1 MKSAGMH
8 YLIIGPVVECTTGG
22 PAKTL
27 YPSTLPNTVLES
39 ALNGQDM
46 VDRCLRNAESAGI
59 KVFIGI
65 SFNDLWW
72 NAHGSDTTW
81 LYNQMAF
88 DNTVCDEL
96 WTLYKS
102 KYPEAFY
109 GWYWAYE
116 VDNVSFVSAAQ
127 QAELNH
133 AMNLQLDHLTSA
145 NIKLPFMW
153 CPFMN
158 SKLGTA
164 QAYETFWE
172 NVLAALHTTAGDIFC
187 PQDGVGAGGLLLSEV
202 ASWFSVLRQA
212 ADTKAGLL
220 MWSDVETFVES
231 DWTAAT
237 MDRFVAQMDSE
248 TPYVDNSI
256 TFAYCHYY
264 SPYNTDP
271 GFQSTYL
278 NYLNT
283 GYLETSPPT
292 APGSLT
298 ATAQGNG
305 DVLLNWAPST
315 DDIGVCGYY
324 LYRNGKLIW
333 KEQVPRLDG
342 TSQLPPLAR
351 SFTDNAL
358 RPSTKYAYVVRA
370 YDFAGN
376 LSDSSLASVTTA
388 SVQVLSVGCPYTVSH
403 APSSTYPDPDGKK
416 LTDGKFASVAYY
428 ADPAWVGFLNADSL
442 VDTLN
447 VVIDLGQIAP
457 VQHFS
462 ADYLLDPQPAV
473 YLPKQVNTF
482 VSTDNDAFTDA
493 GVLVDNSANDSTSSI
508 HNFSCTLSSPV
519 NARYVKFKT
528 VAPGSSWVFVDEY
541 EVLRSVTSS
550 IRPQPSLVPATFDLS
565 NNYPNP
571 FNPSTAI
578 TVRLPVSG
586 MMSLKIYGLLGQVV
600 KVVDQGVKPAGEY
613 VYHVIMD
620 NAGSGVY
627 FYMLQ
632 QGPHMMTK
640 KMTLVK

>member
-1 MKSAGMH
+1 MKSSGMH
-8 YLIIGPVVECTTGG
+8 YLIIGPVVECTPGE

-27 YPSTLPNTVLES
+27 YPSSLPNTVLES

-109 GWYWAYE
+109 GWYWSYE

-127 QAELNH
+127 QAELIH

-172 NVLAALHTTAGDIFC
+172 NVFAALHTTAGDIFC
-187 PQDGVGAGGLLLSEV
+187 PQDGVGAGGLKLSEV
-202 ASWFSVLRQA
+202 AGWFSVLRQA

-220 MWSDVETFVES
+220 MWSDVETFIES

-324 LYRNGKLIW
+324 CYRNGKLIW

-342 TSQLPPLAR
+342 ASQKPPLAT

-358 RPSTKYAYVVRA
+358 SPSTKYAYVVRA

-388 SVQVLSVGCPYTVSH
+388 SVQVLSVGCPYAVSR
-403 APSSTYPDPDGKK
+403 APSNTYPDPGGKK

-428 ADPAWVGFLNADSL
+428 ADPAWVGYLNADGL

-447 VVIDLGQIAP
+447 VVIDLGHIAP

-473 YLPKQVNTF
+473 YLPKQVNTS

-493 GVLVDNSANDSTSSI
+493 GVLVDNAANDSTSSV

-528 VAPGSSWVFVDEY
+528 IAPGNSWVFVDEY
-541 EVLRSVTSS
+541 EVLGSVTSS
-550 IRPQPSLVPATFDLS
+550 IRPQPSLASATFDLS

-571 FNPSTAI
+571 FNPSTTI

-586 MMSLKIYGLLGQVV
+586 MMSLKFYGLLGQVV
-600 KVVDQGVKPAGEY
+600 KVVDQGVKSAGEY

-620 NAGSGVY
+620 NAASGVY
-627 FYMLQ
+627 FYTLQ
-632 QGPHMMTK
+632 QGPHVMTK